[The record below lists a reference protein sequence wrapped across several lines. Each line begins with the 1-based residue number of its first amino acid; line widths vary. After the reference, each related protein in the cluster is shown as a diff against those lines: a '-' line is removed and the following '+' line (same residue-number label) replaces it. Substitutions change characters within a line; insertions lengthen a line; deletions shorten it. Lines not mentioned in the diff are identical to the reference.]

1 MQHNDIGREANREV
15 SDDIKALE
23 TLAGLVDPIPP
34 VAPTER
40 TLAVHERFSSTP
52 DLYAIAVVDADG
64 IPLGIVNR
72 FRFLELLSQPFG
84 RDLFQNQRI
93 ANAMDASP
101 LVIDEHTPIEQLSDI
116 LADDKAKYIFDGFIV
131 TRAQKYLGIGTGYS
145 LMRRLTDRKHSTLA
159 HLAYHDVLT
168 GLPNRNLF
176 QDRLQQALASAGRN
190 GRRLAVFY
198 LDLDRFKAVN
208 DGLGHAAGDLLL
220 QRAAE
225 RFRTLTRAQDTVA
238 RMSGDEFAFVVS
250 ELSEPGTRRPRGAQ
264 ARRSVSRAV
273 STGRPRREC
282 LMQHRRRHLPRSQ

>member
-1 MQHNDIGREANREV
+1 MTSRHSRRSPAW
-15 SDDIKALE
+15 S
-23 TLAGLVDPIPP
+23 IPFRQLHRP
-34 VAPTER
+34 ER

-116 LADDKAKYIFDGFIV
+116 LADDKASTIFDGFIF
-131 TRAQKYLGIGTGYS
+131 TRAAEMPGHWNGLQPDAPAHRPEAQHARASGVSRCAQRFAEPQSISGPVATGARQCGS
-145 LMRRLTDRKHSTLA
+145 
-159 HLAYHDVLT
+159 
-168 GLPNRNLF
+168 
-176 QDRLQQALASAGRN
+176 N

-250 ELSEPGTRRPRGAQ
+250 ELSEPEHADLVARKLVDLFREPFQLDGA
-264 ARRSVSRAV
+264 
-273 STGRPRREC
+273 T
-282 LMQHRRRHLPRSQ
+282 